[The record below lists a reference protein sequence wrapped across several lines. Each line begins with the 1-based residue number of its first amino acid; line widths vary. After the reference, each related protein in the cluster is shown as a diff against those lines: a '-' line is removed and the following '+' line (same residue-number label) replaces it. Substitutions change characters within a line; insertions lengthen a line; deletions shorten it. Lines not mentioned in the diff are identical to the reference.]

1 MLLLKSKLEVGQF
14 AIPFH
19 KCETHQEGE
28 SHILYLQ
35 INQKITVPIG
45 ISGAIFLYLFN
56 KYLCWANKLI
66 ISKTF
71 FNLFSYISLGV
82 IALLLLLV
90 YAHITPPSVNY
101 YTLIFAILLLT
112 ARLFIR
118 IFYIKKNR
126 NNNKGG

>member
-1 MLLLKSKLEVGQF
+1 M
-14 AIPFH
+14 
-19 KCETHQEGE
+19 
-28 SHILYLQ
+28 
-35 INQKITVPIG
+35 
-45 ISGAIFLYLFN
+45 
-56 KYLCWANKLI
+56 I